1 MVRVEG
7 LVVKIRYSL
16 RNGDEFTANF
26 IGKTPESITE
36 ELMAT
41 FNIST
46 YHILERTILSEYHAI
61 STDMLFKL
69 FEKHESSYRKQR
81 KKIDNHKI
89 SIEKEAKNFNS
100 EVAVPYL

>member
-1 MVRVEG
+1 MIRVEG
-7 LVVKIRYSL
+7 LVVKIRYQL

-41 FNIST
+41 FKITPN
-46 YHILERTILSEYHAI
+46 HILERTILSEYHAI

-69 FEKHESSYRKQR
+69 FEKHECSYRKQR
-81 KKIDNHKI
+81 QKIDNHKK

-100 EVAVPYL
+100 GVAVPYL